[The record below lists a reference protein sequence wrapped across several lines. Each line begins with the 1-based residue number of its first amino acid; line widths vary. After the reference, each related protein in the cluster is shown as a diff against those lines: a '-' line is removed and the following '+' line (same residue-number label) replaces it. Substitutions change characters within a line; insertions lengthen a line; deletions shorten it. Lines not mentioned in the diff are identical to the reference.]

1 MDDVCEKP
9 SSVGPSWPARVKTTA
24 VPTTDAFPA
33 TTTPPAQSQPAG
45 VNTFVPGGTIVK
57 PVTSAGITHSNALS
71 NEDIVRLMAY
81 LDGKEYT
88 VAYAMAFLNIRHAD
102 MAKAGAWDDL
112 YAIAAKQLELAGVK
126 RCFSCDRWFRD
137 RNSLSVAC
145 VLCR

>member
-1 MDDVCEKP
+1 MVDDVCAKP
-9 SSVGPSWPARVKTTA
+9 SSVGSTWLARVKTTA
-24 VPTTDAFPA
+24 VPTTDAFP
-33 TTTPPAQSQPAG
+33 TTPPAQSQPAG
-45 VNTFVPGGTIVK
+45 VNTFVPGGTTVK

-71 NEDIVRLMAY
+71 HEDIVRLMAY
-81 LDGKEYT
+81 LDGKGYT

-112 YAIAAKQLELAGVK
+112 YAIAAKQLELAGMK